1 MQEAANICQKEILV
15 HFIVHIIWYH
25 PVIKSKEDTTMK
37 TATAIH
43 IPNYAARRRCRAR
56 RAIYPNAASA
66 KYHLGRVLDA
76 ALAAASTVGVVVSI
90 LFAFSLWG

>member
-1 MQEAANICQKEILV
+1 
-15 HFIVHIIWYH
+15 
-25 PVIKSKEDTTMK
+25 MK

-43 IPNYAARRRCRAR
+43 IPNYAARRRCRIR

-66 KYHLGRVLDA
+66 NYHLSRLLDA
-76 ALAAASTVGVVVSI
+76 ALAAASTVGVVVSL